1 MIKIKVL
8 QEFLRDSRTNS
19 DSLVPLSDLVQ
30 SYDEVLLDSPY
41 MTLSKPYELSSL
53 SVNNNRKDFDF
64 PYCDKDFPG
73 TVYKGVL
80 SDIFRFL
87 EDVELYFWDP
97 YAFKFGTG
105 WFVPVNYS
113 KNKEFDPETIIS
125 AVKPSGLI
133 TSAKPLSYLESTR
146 RVLGRF
152 EYVTSD
158 EKTLYYIGSYRASGF
173 FRNYAAMLIN
183 RKLDLNMEKSKTL
196 VNTVLKS
203 QELSD
208 FVEVLK
214 YYYELGYKKVYCYDI
229 FSALSLIS
237 EGSVS
242 TYCRNLPNRNYRGE
256 SIMNNKVLGENI
268 FHTTEIFLKCLD
280 GPTDPVRELEKLTPD
295 TRDKEYF
302 ISEYGKSLGITEHE
316 ENVLKVLRSC
326 FDLREKCIT
335 IEKLESTGLA
345 RDELARCFGS
355 LMMKID
361 NFQVMFFNLAPI
373 SNILFGETLVYNLKV
388 SNHYLNSS
396 GKWDFSTLN
405 DLPEKEQIIRRTFK
419 RI

>member
-1 MIKIKVL
+1 MENMYELIGDKDMIKIKVL
-8 QEFLRDSRTNS
+8 QEFLRDSCSKTNS
-19 DSLVPLSDLVQ
+19 EDLVSLDKLVSQ
-30 SYDEVLLDSPY
+30 YNEVLLDSPY
-41 MTLSKPYELSSL
+41 MTLSKPYEISSL

-64 PYCDKDFPG
+64 PYCDKDSPG

-125 AVKPSGLI
+125 AVKPTGLI
-133 TSAKPLSYLESTR
+133 TSAKPVSYEKEHN

-152 EYVTSD
+152 EYVLGSD
-158 EKTLYYIGSYRASGF
+158 SVLYYIGSYRASGF

-183 RKLDLNMEKSKTL
+183 RKLDLNNTDKSRTL

-214 YYYELGYKKVYCYDI
+214 YYYDLGYKKVYCYDI
-229 FSALSLIS
+229 FSALGLIS

-268 FHTTEIFLKCLD
+268 FYTTEIFLKCL
-280 GPTDPVRELEKLTPD
+280 VEIN
-295 TRDKEYF
+295 KEY
-302 ISEYGKSLGITEHE
+302 K
-316 ENVLKVLRSC
+316 
-326 FDLREKCIT
+326 
-335 IEKLESTGLA
+335 IEKEEF
-345 RDELARCFGS
+345 R
-355 LMMKID
+355 
-361 NFQVMFFNLAPI
+361 
-373 SNILFGETLVYNLKV
+373 
-388 SNHYLNSS
+388 NH
-396 GKWDFSTLN
+396 
-405 DLPEKEQIIRRTFK
+405 
-419 RI
+419 

>member
-1 MIKIKVL
+1 MIRIKVL
-8 QEFLRDSRTNS
+8 QEFLRDCVSYSHSQDLLDPCSESNLDIT
-19 DSLVPLSDLVQ
+19 PLSDLVH

-113 KNKEFDPETIIS
+113 KNKEFDPETITS
-125 AVKPSGLI
+125 AVKPTGLV

-152 EYVTSD
+152 EYKTSN
-158 EKTLYYIGSYRASGF
+158 EKILYYIGSYRASGF

-183 RKLDLNMEKSKTL
+183 RKLDLNLDKSRTL

-208 FVEVLK
+208 FVEVLR

-280 GPTDPVRELEKLTPD
+280 
-295 TRDKEYF
+295 TRDNEYF

-316 ENVLKVLRSC
+316 EKVLKVLRSC

-355 LMMKID
+355 LMMKIE

-405 DLPEKEQIIRRTFK
+405 DLPDKEQIIRRTFK